1 MFSCAINIPEE
12 EDTNY
17 PAFNGGDTLDIM
29 TWNLELF
36 PKNGNSS
43 IEYLKNAITAMQ
55 PDIIALQE
63 ISSETSLQQ
72 LTNQLGNYDYYLG
85 EGGGNW
91 GLAFLYQ
98 DSLITLDTIIYEIYT
113 NMFRPFPRPPLVM
126 EALWQGEKIVIINNH
141 LKAGSNS
148 DDEERREEANQL
160 LHTYIQAHFDNVN
173 IVLLGD
179 LNDILTDVVYEN
191 VFQLFIDDSL
201 LYKFTDMYIAE
212 GSNLNW
218 SYPSWPSHLD
228 HILISNE
235 LFDNH
240 IYTRTVLYDTY
251 LEGRWS
257 EYEEHISDH
266 RPVSITLIIEGD

>member
-98 DSLITLDTIIYEIYT
+98 DSLITLDTTIYEIYT

-240 IYTRTVLYDTY
+240 IDTRTVLYDTY